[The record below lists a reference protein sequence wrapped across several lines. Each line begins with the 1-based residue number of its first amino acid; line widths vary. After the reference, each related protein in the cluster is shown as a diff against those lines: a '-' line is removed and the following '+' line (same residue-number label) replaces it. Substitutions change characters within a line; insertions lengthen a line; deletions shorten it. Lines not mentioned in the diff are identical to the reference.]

1 MTDRETPLLS
11 LTNVE
16 VAYDGIIL
24 ALRGVSLEVRPG
36 QVVALLGANGAGKT
50 TSLKAASGLI
60 GAERGAITAGS
71 VHYQSRPI
79 AARSARELV
88 RGGLV
93 QVLEGRH
100 CFAHLSVEENLQTGG
115 LSRWLPRA
123 EARRRLEQIYAWFPR
138 LRDKRK
144 LAAGFTSGGEQQM
157 VALGRALLSDPKLVL
172 LDEPSMGLAP
182 LVVEEIFEII
192 RKLNRDHG
200 VSFLLAEQNATLALR
215 YADFGYVLENGR
227 VATSGRAAE
236 LATEADIRALYLGDG
251 GAFSRAERKR
261 QLA

>member
-1 MTDRETPLLS
+1 MTNRETPLLS

-71 VHYQSRPI
+71 VHYQGRRI

-100 CFAHLSVEENLQTGG
+100 CFAHLSVEDNLQTGG

-215 YADFGYVLENGR
+215 YADFAYVLENGR
-227 VATSGRAAE
+227 VATNGRATE
-236 LATEADIRALYLGDG
+236 LATQADIRALYLGDG
-251 GAFSRAERKR
+251 SAFSRTERKR
-261 QLA
+261 QVA